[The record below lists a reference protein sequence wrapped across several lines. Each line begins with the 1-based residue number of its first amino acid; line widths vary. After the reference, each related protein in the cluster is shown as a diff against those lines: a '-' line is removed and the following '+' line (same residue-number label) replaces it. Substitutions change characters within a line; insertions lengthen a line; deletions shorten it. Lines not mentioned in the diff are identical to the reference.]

1 MQAPPIRQTTSERRL
16 RPGPPSSVHAKQI
29 EPWLSSLRLEQ
40 YLDRFV
46 EMGVTAD
53 MPPHLDR
60 EYLQQLGVKVGH
72 QIIMMRS
79 LQYCQHDARATLP
92 SARPPMSKLQILING
107 WFLGD
112 VRAEDLSRAE
122 VLEMNTQLAFILALI
137 WFADVT
143 YLLGIPSYMATAAS
157 RDQNWAKVAFGT
169 AAVLV
174 STGTA
179 LTIQQYLF
187 VLQVKEHH
195 FREYMQQ
202 EGCKLQKLIIRL
214 FLLGCW
220 SLGTAY
226 FFMQLCVLPWPFN
239 IALTAIGSFIVT
251 VRCVSHIIDMRPHP
265 LIRHP
270 FSYRSGYTIL
280 RLGCCSSADWQ
291 RKVSKLATT
300 SLIMSAVISKAVV
313 YMTLLQLRGRP
324 STPARRICN
333 NAACN

>member
-1 MQAPPIRQTTSERRL
+1 MQAPPIRQMTSERHL
-16 RPGPPSSVHAKQI
+16 SSGPPSSSVHAKQI

-46 EMGVTAD
+46 EMEVTAD
-53 MPPHLDR
+53 MLPHLDR
-60 EYLQQLGVKVGH
+60 EHLQQLGVKVGH
-72 QIIMMRS
+72 QITMMHS
-79 LQYCQHDARATLP
+79 LHYCQHDARATLP
-92 SARPPMSKLQILING
+92 SSRPQMSKLQILING

-157 RDQNWAKVAFGT
+157 RDQNWAKLAFGT

-174 STGTA
+174 SIGTA

-187 VLQVKEHH
+187 VLQVKEHN

-239 IALTAIGSFIVT
+239 IALTAIGSFVVT

-270 FSYRSGYTIL
+270 SSYRSGYTIL

-300 SLIMSAVISKAVV
+300 SLIMFAVISKPV
-313 YMTLLQLRGRP
+313 YDT
-324 STPARRICN
+324 
-333 NAACN
+333 AAITASIQILN